1 VWNGVELVLSSY
13 DSVLTLEEFVL
24 KRMRTQNVVSVS
36 EGQSELMAKLMQR
49 VQVIAEECED

>member
-1 VWNGVELVLSSY
+1 VKVRLVQHELPFDHLSRESGVWNGVELVLSSY

-36 EGQSELMAKLMQR
+36 EG
-49 VQVIAEECED
+49 